1 MSKNK
6 DLFTL
11 NVVVELETTFST
23 NSANEGNDTLMLEK
37 EAVGKRIKRICI
49 PTDEGDIVLDRRLTP
64 AEKEK
69 IIDHIENYE

>member
-23 NSANEGNDTLMLEK
+23 NSANEEDDTLMLEK
-37 EAVGKRIKRICI
+37 EAVGKRIKRIHI
-49 PTDEGDIVLDRRLTP
+49 PTDEGNIVLDRRLTA